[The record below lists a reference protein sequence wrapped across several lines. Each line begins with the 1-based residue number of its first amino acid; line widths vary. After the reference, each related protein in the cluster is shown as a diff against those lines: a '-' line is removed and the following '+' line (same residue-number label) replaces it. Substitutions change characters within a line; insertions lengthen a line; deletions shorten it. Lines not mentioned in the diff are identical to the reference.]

1 MTTYTPFFHLLPVKL
16 MAFGLASA
24 PASASGEPTDHINPP
39 QLLMVEHAEI
49 LIPGPNGNA
58 EGYLTIW
65 NGTTNHASIASITS
79 DAFDEVVVL
88 KSRFL
93 SDSAQSEP
101 VEGIVPIPGHAELK
115 MRGDGIRLA
124 LRNPVSPTVQ
134 MKSAGLTL
142 IFDDGTELE
151 VQASIHRSSEMLT
164 DHHHGEVDRRSN

>member
-1 MTTYTPFFHLLPVKL
+1 MTKYTAFLRSLPVHVMIL
-16 MAFGLASA
+16 GLASA

-49 LIPGPNGNA
+49 LMPGPNGIA

-65 NGTTNHASIASITS
+65 NGTKNHASIASITS

-88 KSRFL
+88 RSRFL

-124 LRNPVSPTVQ
+124 LRNPVSPTAQ
-134 MKSAGLTL
+134 MESAGLTL

-151 VQASIHRSSEMLT
+151 VRASIHRSSEMLT
-164 DHHHGEVDRRSN
+164 DHRHGEIDRRSN